1 LEGLLLAAAAIIVTF
16 NSEAVIG
23 ACLDSLTKMAPHV
36 KPIVV
41 DNASTDHT
49 LAVAR
54 GYALRREIQIIANP
68 ENRGFAA
75 AVNQGISACDAEFL
89 LLLNP
94 DANLLTS
101 VDALVEASKRYGLSA
116 GQLVDSDV
124 GQVGSLRAGRQ
135 PAPFSLIMSKRENPP
150 QVANQPHAEPLGGR
164 AQSGFTIRRLPT
176 PASLI
181 FELFGINRLWPSNP
195 VNRRYRYFDRD
206 LHQSGP
212 VEQPAGAFLMTRR
225 DVWQHLRGFD
235 ESFHPVW
242 FEDVDYCKRA
252 LDSGYQ
258 IEYMPSVQAAHVG
271 GHAVNELPPAC
282 RAIHWCVSLTRYAAK
297 HFHSAGYRAVC
308 LAVLLSSVP
317 RMVARMI
324 QDRSLQ
330 SVATYRKIVLFA
342 GLCLV
347 SPRGFAARG
356 GRNS

>member
-1 LEGLLLAAAAIIVTF
+1 LEGLLLAVAAIIVTF
-16 NSEAVIG
+16 ESEAVIG
-23 ACLDSLTKMAPHV
+23 QCLDSLNKMAPHV

-41 DNASTDHT
+41 DNASSDRTQDQ
-49 LAVAR
+49 VR
-54 GYALRREIQIIANP
+54 GRAQASLIANR

-75 AVNQGISACDAEFL
+75 AVNQGIAASDADLL

-94 DANLLTS
+94 DANMLTA
-101 VDALVEASKRYGLSA
+101 VDALVDATQQHGLAA
-116 GQLVDSDV
+116 GKLVD
-124 GQVGSLRAGRQ
+124 LNGR
-135 PAPFSLIMSKRENPP
+135 P
-150 QVANQPHAEPLGGR
+150 
-164 AQSGFTIRRLPT
+164 QSGFTIRRFPT
-176 PASLI
+176 PSALL

-195 VNRRYRYFDRD
+195 INRCYRYLDRD
-206 LHQSGP
+206 LNQPGP

-225 DVWQHLRGFD
+225 DVWESLHGFD

-252 LDSGYQ
+252 LDSGYKIQ
-258 IEYMPSVQAAHVG
+258 YVPSVQATHLG
-271 GHAVNELPPAC
+271 GHSVDRLPPAN
-282 RAIHWCVSLTRYAAK
+282 RAIHWCVSLTKYAAK

-308 LAVLLSSVP
+308 LAVVLSSVP

-347 SPRGFAARG
+347 SPGRSAARG
-356 GRNS
+356 GRNL

>member
-1 LEGLLLAAAAIIVTF
+1 MEGLFLAVAAIIVTF

-23 ACLDSLTKMAPHV
+23 QCLDSLTKMAPHV

-41 DNASTDHT
+41 DNASSDQT
-49 LAVAR
+49 LHVAR
-54 GYALRREIQIIANP
+54 RHALRAQIQIIANP

-75 AVNQGISACDAEFL
+75 AVNQGIASSNTDFL

-94 DANLLTS
+94 DANLLTG
-101 VDALVEASKRYGLSA
+101 VDALVDASRQYGLAA
-116 GQLVDSDV
+116 GKLV
-124 GQVGSLRAGRQ
+124 GQTGS
-135 PAPFSLIMSKRENPP
+135 P
-150 QVANQPHAEPLGGR
+150 
-164 AQSGFTIRRLPT
+164 QSGFTIRRFPT
-176 PASLI
+176 PAALI

-195 VNRRYRYFDRD
+195 VNRHYRYLDRD
-206 LHQSGP
+206 LHQPGP

-225 DVWQHLRGFD
+225 DVWESLRGFD
-235 ESFHPVW
+235 ESFYPVW

-252 LDSGYQ
+252 SSSEYQ
-258 IEYMPSVQAAHVG
+258 IQYVPSVQATHLG
-271 GHAVNELPPAC
+271 GHSVDRLTPAS

-308 LAVLLSSVP
+308 LAVVLSSVP

-347 SPRGFAARG
+347 SPGRSVARG
-356 GRNS
+356 GRNL